1 MKKLLSFLLI
11 FTTLAVFSSP
21 VYAKEKVNESLKRI
35 MGYKHKCNVT
45 FYITDETAEGYP
57 GKSFKAVM
65 TNKKGTTKDEYTLNF
80 LNSWG
85 KNKTPKYTVKAPIL
99 YYVTFEGVMDGY
111 KIVDTLD
118 KTEDIKFKAASK
130 GTADCRWSI
139 VDDEEKAAVSDDK
152 GSKETGKE
160 KDSKKKE
167 DSEEDELSKLAET
180 LTADASVKNT
190 EPKNMAA
197 NDSPSSEF
205 NENDAKKVYEEFYND
220 VKYTKDNKEWD
231 DAVFIQYQL
240 FDTTYIEWYEKYVKG
255 GTKEEFLKMSLFDRF
270 IWSETYLRFAW
281 GVNSGQ
287 FDTYY
292 GNEKKFKS
300 YITEDIVNIM
310 RNAKDSEKAVNA
322 YLKLA
327 NWQYEYVKK
336 NGFPFNFINNKTYL
350 DEIGE
355 DEGESVENSDA
366 SKVSEVPEKSETLD
380 SNGLSEKDKK
390 EMEEAAKELIKD
402 ADSKTKEEVKK
413 KGIWDDFFSILSA
426 NLLTIIIILVLSI
439 ILAVVVWRRRSLNM
453 DDNSSDSSIDNTHD
467 K

>member
-1 MKKLLSFLLI
+1 MKKILSFLLI

-65 TNKKGTTKDEYTLNF
+65 ANKKGTTKDEYTLNF

-139 VDDEEKAAVSDDK
+139 VEDEEKAAVNDDK
-152 GSKETGKE
+152 DGKETGKE
-160 KDSKKKE
+160 KEDKKKE
-167 DSEEDELSKLAET
+167 DSEEDELNKLAET
-180 LTADASVKNT
+180 LMADASVKNT
-190 EPKNMAA
+190 EPENKAA
-197 NDSPSSEF
+197 NDSPASSF
-205 NENDAKKVYEEFYND
+205 NEDDAKKVYEEFYND
-220 VKYTKDNKEWD
+220 VKYIKDDKEWEN
-231 DAVFIQYQL
+231 ALLLQYKL

-270 IWSETYLRFAW
+270 LWAETYLTFAW
-281 GVNSGQ
+281 AINVGK

-292 GNEKKFKS
+292 GNEKNFETH
-300 YITEDIVNIM
+300 ITSNVTNMID
-310 RNAKDSEKAVNA
+310 NAKDHEKVVNA

-327 NWQYEYVKK
+327 KWQYEYVKK
-336 NGFPFNFINNKTYL
+336 NGVPFNFINNRTYL

-355 DEGESVENSDA
+355 DESVENSDA

-413 KGIWDDFFSILSA
+413 KGIWDDFFSILSS
-426 NLLTIIIILVLSI
+426 NVITIVIILVLSI